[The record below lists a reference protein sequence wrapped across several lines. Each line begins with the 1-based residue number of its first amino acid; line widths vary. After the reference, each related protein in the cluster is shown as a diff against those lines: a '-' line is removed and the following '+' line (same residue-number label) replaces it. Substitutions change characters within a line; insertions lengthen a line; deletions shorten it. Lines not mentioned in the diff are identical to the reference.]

1 MITHQPS
8 DIEHLCGERDAALR
22 DLARISDAA
31 ATLMGRLHA
40 MVSSGELRTFPE
52 MEALEIALAS
62 HRADEP

>member
-8 DIEHLCGERDAALR
+8 ETEQFCRERDASRR

-40 MVSSGELRTFPE
+40 MVSGGELKTFPE

-62 HRADEP
+62 QRDDEP